1 MYRGYLID
9 YRKEKDDLYI
19 LKNKKSGVY
28 YYSNYVSTKVY
39 EGLDAKKSVNEI
51 IEQLS
56 QEFGAPIYFVEK
68 MVLMA
73 ISQIQSKEEALHWK
87 EDSRYPLRVSWRLT
101 DRCNLKCLHCY
112 ATCESEAKQKEL
124 PLEQIKLIV
133 DRLEQANIFEISLT
147 GGEIFVRRDLRQIVE
162 YINSKNISLA
172 LFTNATLVLNNYDW
186 LKSCNIRRYNI
197 SLDGLEEEH
206 DKLRGKGNFKRT
218 IEAIKTLKK
227 DSARVVINCVINS
240 LNVHNLVNILHFF
253 VDNKL
258 EFQFSLMTPIGRGAD
273 NIDIVPKKEVYMQEI
288 KKLQEEYEK
297 LKIAGFI
304 HNAYTGEDLQID
316 EDGETTVSDDK
327 WVCNAGTTKF
337 DIDVN
342 GDVYCCPFSKSSL
355 IGNITEKTVEELWD
369 NKNRETFINF
379 TKKYNGRF
387 CKPIGDTMNE
397 QNK

>member
-9 YRKEKDDLYI
+9 YRKEKEDLYI

-28 YYSNYVSTKVY
+28 YYSNYIATKVY
-39 EGLDAKKSVNEI
+39 EGLDSKKSVKEIVESLANE
-51 IEQLS
+51 
-56 QEFGAPIYFVEK
+56 FDAPSYFIEK

-73 ISQIQSKEEALHWK
+73 ISQIQSKEDAIHWK
-87 EDSRYPLRVSWRLT
+87 EDSKFPLRVSWRLT
-101 DRCNLKCLHCY
+101 DRCNLRCLHCY
-112 ATCESEAKQKEL
+112 ATCENEAKQKEL
-124 PLEQIKLIV
+124 SLEKIKSVV
-133 DRLEQANIFEISLT
+133 DKLEDANIFEISLT
-147 GGEIFVRRDLRQIVE
+147 GGEIFVRNDLKEIIE
-162 YINSKNISLA
+162 YINSKNIALA
-172 LFTNATLVLNNYDW
+172 LFTNATLILSNYEW
-186 LKSCNIRRYNI
+186 LKKCNIRRYNI

-206 DKLRGKGNFKRT
+206 DKLRGKGNFRRT
-218 IEAIKTLKK
+218 MEAIKLLKK
-227 DSARVVINCVINS
+227 DSARIVINCVINS
-240 LNVHNLVNILHFF
+240 LNVNNLVNILHFF

-258 EFQFSLMTPIGRGAD
+258 EFQFSLMTPIGRGAE
-273 NIDIVPKKEVYMQEI
+273 NISIVPEKEVYMEAV

-316 EDGETTVSDDK
+316 EDGDTTVSEDK

-342 GDVYCCPFSKSSL
+342 GDVYCCPFSKSSF
-355 IGNITEKTVEELWD
+355 IGNIVDKSVEELWND
-369 NKNRETFINF
+369 KGRGTFINF

>member
-9 YRKEKDDLYI
+9 YRKENDDLYI
-19 LKNKKSGVY
+19 LKNIKSGVY
-28 YYSNYVSTKVY
+28 YYSNYVATRVY
-39 EGLDAKKSVNEI
+39 ELLDKRVSVKEIVETLAKEYN
-51 IEQLS
+51 
-56 QEFGAPIYFVEK
+56 APIYFMEK

-73 ISQIQSKEEALHWK
+73 ISQIQSKEDAVHWK
-87 EDSRYPLRVSWRLT
+87 QESKFPLRVSWRLT

-124 PLEQIKLIV
+124 PLETIKSIV
-133 DRLEQANIFEISLT
+133 DKLEEANIFEISLT
-147 GGEIFVRRDLRQIVE
+147 GGEIFVRHDLKEIIE
-162 YINSKNISLA
+162 YINSKNITLA
-172 LFTNATLVLNNYDW
+172 LFTNATLVLSNYEW
-186 LKSCNIRRYNI
+186 LKECHIRRFNI

-206 DKLRGKGNFKRT
+206 DLLRGKGNFKRT
-218 IEAIKTLKK
+218 VDAIKLLQK
-227 DSARVVINCVINS
+227 DGARIVINCVINS
-240 LNVHNLVNILHFF
+240 LNVHRLVEILHFF
-253 VDNKL
+253 VENKL

-273 NIDIVPKKEVYMQEI
+273 NIDIVPKKEVYMEAV

-316 EDGETTVSDDK
+316 EDGETTVSEDK

-342 GDVYCCPFSKSSL
+342 GDVYCCPFSKSSFV
-355 IGNITEKTVEELWD
+355 GNIVDKTVKELWE
-369 NKNRETFINF
+369 NESIFNFINF
-379 TKKYNGRF
+379 TKTYNGRF

>member
-9 YRKEKDDLYI
+9 YRKEKEDLYI

-28 YYSNYVSTKVY
+28 YYSNYIATKVY
-39 EGLDAKKSVNEI
+39 EGLDSKKSVKEIVESLANE
-51 IEQLS
+51 
-56 QEFGAPIYFVEK
+56 FDAPSYFIEK

-73 ISQIQSKEEALHWK
+73 ISQIQSKEDAIHWK
-87 EDSRYPLRVSWRLT
+87 EDSKFPLRVSWRLT
-101 DRCNLKCLHCY
+101 DRCNLRCLHCY
-112 ATCESEAKQKEL
+112 ATCENEAKQKEL
-124 PLEQIKLIV
+124 SLEKIKSVV
-133 DRLEQANIFEISLT
+133 DKLEDANIFEISLT
-147 GGEIFVRRDLRQIVE
+147 GGEIFVRNDLKEIIE
-162 YINSKNISLA
+162 YINSKNIALA
-172 LFTNATLVLNNYDW
+172 LFTNATLILSNYEW
-186 LKSCNIRRYNI
+186 LKKCNIRRYNI

-206 DKLRGKGNFKRT
+206 DKLRGKGNFRRT
-218 IEAIKTLKK
+218 MEAIKLLKK
-227 DSARVVINCVINS
+227 DSARIVINCVINS
-240 LNVHNLVNILHFF
+240 LNVNNLVNILHFF

-258 EFQFSLMTPIGRGAD
+258 EFQFSLMTPIGRGAE
-273 NIDIVPKKEVYMQEI
+273 NINIVPEKEVYMEAV

-316 EDGETTVSDDK
+316 EDGDTTVSEDK

-342 GDVYCCPFSKSSL
+342 GDVYCCPFSKSSF
-355 IGNITEKTVEELWD
+355 IGNIVDKSVEELWND
-369 NKNRETFINF
+369 KGRGTFINF